1 MRQRAPRW
9 PQQRRFNAH
18 VEVVIGQRMKFA
30 SRYSGI
36 TVFPA
41 ALAVVAMLATPSR
54 AAQPVA
60 IVEDIDAPNAGVQFF
75 DYMDAGKVIELGKNG
90 MMVLG
95 YFASCQRETITGG
108 TVRIGD
114 DASEIENGR
123 IERERVECDG
133 GGVQLSAAQTGK
145 SGVLVFRV
153 PGKTGTASQP
163 EPTAT
168 VYATA
173 PLIDIGSKGADGA
186 GTVVLERVD
195 RPSESHTVNI
205 TGRIADLA
213 KAGVSLHPGGVYRV
227 WLGDRSTTFKVD
239 DYAAPGGGPI
249 ISRLV
254 RF

>member
-1 MRQRAPRW
+1 MSTKH
-9 PQQRRFNAH
+9 RFVA
-18 VEVVIGQRMKFA
+18 VLEYPLLLVA
-30 SRYSGI
+30 I
-36 TVFPA
+36 TV
-41 ALAVVAMLATPSR
+41 LSTPGR

-60 IVEDIDAPNAGVQFF
+60 IVEDIDAPNAAVQFF
-75 DYMDAGKVIELGKNG
+75 DYVDAGTVIELGDSG
-90 MMVLG
+90 TVTLG

-133 GGVQLSAAQTGK
+133 GGVQLAAAQTGK

-153 PGKTGTASQP
+153 PGKTGASSQP
-163 EPTAT
+163 EPTT
-168 VYATA
+168 TIYATS
-173 PLIDIGSKGADGA
+173 PLIDTGTTGAGGADSI
-186 GTVVLERVD
+186 VVERVD
-195 RPSESHTVNI
+195 RPPEVHTVKI
-205 TGRIADLA
+205 SGRVADLA
-213 KAGVSLHPGGVYRV
+213 KESVSLHPGGIYTAR
-227 WLGDRSTTFKVD
+227 LGDRSTTFKVD

>member
-1 MRQRAPRW
+1 MSQYVRIAG
-9 PQQRRFNAH
+9 FTA
-18 VEVVIGQRMKFA
+18 
-30 SRYSGI
+30 
-36 TVFPA
+36 T
-41 ALAVVAMLATPSR
+41 LAMVAMLATPSH

-60 IVEDIDAPNAGVQFF
+60 IVEDIDAPNTDVQFF
-75 DYMDAGKVIELGKNG
+75 DYVDAGMVIELGTG
-90 MMVLG
+90 GTLVLG

-108 TVRIGD
+108 TVRVGA
-114 DASEIENGR
+114 DASEVENGR

-133 GGVQLSAAQTGK
+133 GGVQLAAAQTGK

-153 PGKTGTASQP
+153 PGKTSTASQP

-168 VYATA
+168 VYTTA
-173 PLIDIGSKGADGA
+173 PLIDLGSKGAGSA
-186 GTVVLERVD
+186 ESVVLERVD
-195 RPSESHTVNI
+195 RPPETHTVKI

-213 KAGVSLHPGGVYRV
+213 KQGIDLHPGGVYRA

-239 DYAAPGGGPI
+239 DYAAPGSGPI